1 MPSILPTVKLPPTR
15 LNPKIIVTYG
25 MSKVGKTTA
34 LTELDSCLIEDYEQ
48 GATSMHSLRVP
59 ITSITNTSFY
69 NKISNPNSKPI
80 INPDG
85 TIKAMS
91 YDHVIENIIE
101 YAGDWKAA
109 NPGKGNPPFPYRRIA
124 IDTLDKFEDMCIIS
138 ATEKYKARYPTFDG
152 KDIFDI
158 AKGGGYYHL
167 RNEVLERIETLSG
180 FCETLI
186 LVAHTK
192 EKITDKGGIEV
203 TSQDINLTGRL
214 SGMVCAKA
222 DIIMYLYRE
231 QNKPLMASLE
241 TREGVV
247 MGTRDFP
254 HLKPLMG
261 TKFEF
266 SWDKI
271 LVDPAKV
278 V

>member
-15 LNPKIIVTYG
+15 FNPKIIIMYS
-25 MSKVGKTTA
+25 MPKVGKTSLLA
-34 LTELDSCLIEDYEQ
+34 QLDNCLIEDYEQ
-48 GATSMHSLRVP
+48 GATSIESLRVP
-59 ITSITNTSFY
+59 ITSITGKTTL
-69 NKISNPNSKPI
+69 NS
-80 INPDG
+80 DG
-85 TIKAMS
+85 SIKSMS
-91 YDHVIENIIE
+91 YEGVNENIIQS
-101 YAGDWKAA
+101 ALDWKAA

-124 IDTLDKFEDMCIIS
+124 IDTVDKFEDMCIIA
-138 ATEKYKARYPTFDG
+138 ATEKYKARYPSFEG

-203 TSQDINLTGRL
+203 TSQDISLTGRL
-214 SGMVCAKA
+214 SSMVCAKA
-222 DIIMYLYRE
+222 DLIMYLYRE
-231 QNKPLMASLE
+231 ANKPLMASLE

-247 MGTRDFP
+247 MGARDFP
-254 HLKPLMG
+254 HIKPLMG

-271 LVDPAKV
+271 LVDPMK
-278 V
+278 